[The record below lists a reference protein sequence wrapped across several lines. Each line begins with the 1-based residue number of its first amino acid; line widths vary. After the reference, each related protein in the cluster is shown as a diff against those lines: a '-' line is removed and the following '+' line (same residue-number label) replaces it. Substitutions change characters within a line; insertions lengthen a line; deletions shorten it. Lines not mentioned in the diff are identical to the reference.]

1 MNPPTPPSPQQRLT
15 RRCNGSSTSSM
26 MWMRQAQWLWTY
38 GCRHR
43 RAALFA
49 EPRRFKAWHRGS
61 LQTVETS
68 AYVPLQDSRHG
79 AQCAVGA
86 TWSDDGRQE
95 DPVITID
102 EDPAQHSTAQH
113 SRVQSVP
120 LESMLRCAAAVLE
133 SCSAPS
139 PPRHVGPSVIA
150 NQPSS
155 PGNQNPAPRVAN
167 ITLHQCISSRTCPG
181 MPVPHAKGDH
191 GGPVPVDGHSSPGQN
206 NNATAQSSG
215 VACRRMAPK
224 S

>member
-1 MNPPTPPSPQQRLT
+1 MGDRRIQQLPST
-15 RRCNGSSTSSM
+15 
-26 MWMRQAQWLWTY
+26 
-38 GCRHR
+38 
-43 RAALFA
+43 
-49 EPRRFKAWHRGS
+49 K
-61 LQTVETS
+61 
-68 AYVPLQDSRHG
+68 
-79 AQCAVGA
+79 
-86 TWSDDGRQE
+86 
-95 DPVITID
+95 I
-102 EDPAQHSTAQH
+102 QHSTAQH
-113 SRVQSVP
+113 STAQQSTMCARPPSRDERIVDDIQRSDTVTGCCRIVAR
-120 LESMLRCAAAVLE
+120 LERATG